1 MCYAVVRSRF
11 DAGFC
16 GRTGS
21 VVSPL
26 LGAAIKPGIDPGRR
40 NMSKRLIATPLL
52 AVLLLLLA
60 TTAPVAADGAL
71 FIGVELM
78 WQDLSQLAQRA
89 VILYDRSTGNGTQHL
104 ILSVSFEGDA
114 EEFAWVVPV
123 PGKPEITLSDA
134 KLFEELSDLT
144 IRAVPE
150 PGWPGFGCAAGDIGP
165 PANGVDVIDEKVVGP
180 YATAVLAATNPTALV
195 DWLNQNGYLFPE
207 EAREIIGEYIEK
219 EWYFV
224 ATRINALDEETGHA
238 LAEGAI
244 EPIVLSF
251 ASDEIVYPLRIT
263 SLSATS
269 PDVLLYVLA
278 DRVVV
283 PKQYPLRVGYG
294 YWRDNAFSLEYGD
307 MVSVDELS
315 GYDILPGLVST
326 YLAGADF
333 YLTKLRGR
341 ITADQMVDIELIG
354 HESGG
359 EAYLFG
365 YSWSRGSVVSGANLN
380 SGDVIPFIM
389 LFAPAFSL
397 YLWRRHRRGVSKAGR

>member
-1 MCYAVVRSRF
+1 
-11 DAGFC
+11 
-16 GRTGS
+16 
-21 VVSPL
+21 
-26 LGAAIKPGIDPGRR
+26 
-40 NMSKRLIATPLL
+40 MSKRLIAPPLL

-60 TTAPVAADGAL
+60 ATAPVAADGAL

-89 VILYDRSTGNGTQHL
+89 IILYDHSTGNGTQHL
-104 ILSVSFEGDA
+104 ILSVSFQGDA

-134 KLFEELSDLT
+134 KLFEELSDFT

-150 PGWPGFGCAAGDIGP
+150 PGWPGFGCAAGDIEP
-165 PANGVDVIDEKVVGP
+165 PANGVDVIDEQVVGP

-207 EAREIIGEYIEK
+207 EAQEMIGEYIEK

-224 ATRINALDEETGHA
+224 ATRINALDAGTGHA

-269 PDVLLYVLA
+269 PEVLLYVLA

-283 PKQYPLRVGYG
+283 PKQYPFRVGYG
-294 YWRDNAFSLEYGD
+294 YWRENAFSLEYGD
-307 MVSVDELS
+307 MVSVEDLS

-326 YLAGADF
+326 YLAGDEF
-333 YLTKLRGR
+333 YLTKLRGQ
-341 ITADQMVDIELIG
+341 ITADQMVDIVFIG
-354 HESGG
+354 QGPGLGAYSPGYGWSGG
-359 EAYLFG
+359 SIIPG
-365 YSWSRGSVVSGANLN
+365 TNLK
-380 SGDVIPFIM
+380 SGDMVLFVIIA
-389 LFAPAFSL
+389 APAFGL
-397 YLWRRHRRGVSKAGR
+397 HLWRRRRGGALGASGWGNR